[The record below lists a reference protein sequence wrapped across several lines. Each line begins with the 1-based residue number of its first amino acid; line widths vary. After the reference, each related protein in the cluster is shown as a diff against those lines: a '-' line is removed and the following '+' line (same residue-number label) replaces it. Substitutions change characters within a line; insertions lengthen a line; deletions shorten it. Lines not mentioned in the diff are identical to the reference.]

1 MKMAELERINGI
13 LGLTIMGL
21 LVLFLI
27 LYAVYRSRL
36 KMHLFIP
43 IFTTLLYIP
52 YEGYYRNPQ
61 VLQGVPIRVDLFLFI
76 PLMEAAYICALVG
89 WVVRMRRHPEDY
101 PITFLMALVM
111 GALSC
116 ALLLFALKG
125 N

>member
-13 LGLTIMGL
+13 LGLTILGL
-21 LVLFLI
+21 LILFLI
-27 LYAVYRSRL
+27 LYAVYRSRR

-43 IFTTLLYIP
+43 ILTTLLYIP

-76 PLMEAAYICALVG
+76 PLMEAAYICSLVG
-89 WVVRMRRHPEDY
+89 WIVRMRRHPEEF
-101 PITFLMALVM
+101 PTSFLMALAM

-116 ALLLFALKG
+116 AWLLFAAMG

>member
-1 MKMAELERINGI
+1 MAELERINGL

-27 LYAVYRSRL
+27 LYAAYRSRR

-89 WVVRMRRHPEDY
+89 WSAPPSKSGRLLTTLRKPMRAASASPNTGWAARS
-101 PITFLMALVM
+101 
-111 GALSC
+111 G
-116 ALLLFALKG
+116 
-125 N
+125 